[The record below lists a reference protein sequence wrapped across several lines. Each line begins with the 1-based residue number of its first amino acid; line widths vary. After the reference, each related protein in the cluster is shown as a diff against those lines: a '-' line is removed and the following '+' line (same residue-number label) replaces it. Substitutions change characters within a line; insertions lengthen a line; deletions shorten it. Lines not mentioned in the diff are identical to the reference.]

1 MSDRDLQE
9 WNTDEH
15 GETSAGPFLL
25 RGEGEMSAATE
36 VAVDTPREASGT
48 APECRCSNP
57 SPGEAGF
64 AESAPLT
71 PQEAQVPDPQR
82 AQLGRPLPAKKPVS
96 DSFAVP
102 FRWIAKV
109 SIFKGN
115 KFDSH
120 GSGVLI
126 SDRHVL
132 TAAHVLDD
140 VIRSPGG
147 LPGQFHLEVNLALD
161 GRDSL
166 GPYLASKAPD
176 IAPKYDPSNKDDV
189 DNDFAII
196 TLDRP
201 VDRDTAKR
209 LKGGALCFWGSS
221 SCGAGTT
228 SVPVDPSALLRQ
240 MASTAGYPGNRGG
253 STMWCFSGMLASVP
267 PQSPIMVYTGETT
280 EGQSGS
286 PVWIEQNGKRNLV
299 GIAVARGNVNRVLR
313 MTWGV
318 VEQLN
323 EWMLRAEKPTPKLEM
338 EQLETE
344 QPETEQFEMEQF
356 AGESAG
362 VFEVLPVNLSELEE
376 HQVSPK
382 NLVLL
387 DHVHKPK
394 APDPAHPG
402 AFITGVPTKLTVADL
417 NPLFFASSGTVILDS
432 TPTGLQHCM
441 DRLISSGFNEL
452 LGSKGQTGPGAGD
465 HVHVALVDL
474 TKGKLTAPEFA
485 AWGAPVDM
493 YGASVPKIL
502 ALYAA
507 CQLRCE
513 LRNLIAHHSPADG
526 KQLESLAVAG
536 WKAKGLTVQLP
547 DLVWLFD
554 IRKWTAGATL
564 DLSADARA
572 AFAHISDNCSAGTLI
587 AKVSLPYIGSLAW
600 QSGLL
605 RPTSS
610 GLWLKAAYCGKAS
623 WDSPVNTPFIHNA
636 TALSAATYFTLL
648 AQGRLVDDTA
658 SADIRNS
665 LKHGCVTSLFPPL
678 PVVAS
683 KCGIYGGYVH
693 DCAWIQDGDVR
704 YVVAVL
710 SKLSTPKQQ
719 QQYTQLIAQLDTLI
733 RQNNQSPKAACL

>member
-9 WNTDEH
+9 WNTYEQ
-15 GETSAGPFLL
+15 GETSVGPFLL
-25 RGEGEMSAATE
+25 HGEGDVSAAAE
-36 VAVDTPREASGT
+36 VAVASPGGT
-48 APECRCSNP
+48 SGPAPECRCSNHP
-57 SPGEAGF
+57 PGEAEF
-64 AESAPLT
+64 AEPAPLAHR
-71 PQEAQVPDPQR
+71 EAPVADPQR
-82 AQLGRPLPAKKPVS
+82 VQLARPAPAKKPVS

-102 FRWIAKV
+102 FRWIAKI

-132 TAAHVLDD
+132 TAAHVLDG
-140 VIRSPGG
+140 VVRS
-147 LPGQFHLEVNLALD
+147 PGQFHLEVNLALD

-166 GPYLASKAPD
+166 GPYRAAKAPD
-176 IAPKYDPSNKDDV
+176 IAPKYDPANKDDV

-201 VDRDTAKR
+201 VDRGTAKR
-209 LKGGALCFWGSS
+209 LNGAPLCFWGSS

-228 SVPVDPSALLRQ
+228 SVPVDPSTLLTQ
-240 MASTAGYPGNRGG
+240 MAYTAGYPGNRGG
-253 STMWCFSGMLASVP
+253 NTMWCFSGMLASVP

-286 PVWIEQNGKRNLV
+286 PVWIEQDGKRNLV

-323 EWMLRAEKPTPKLEM
+323 EWMLHAEKPTPEFELE
-338 EQLETE
+338 QF
-344 QPETEQFEMEQF
+344 ETEQFG
-356 AGESAG
+356 GESPG

-387 DHVHKPK
+387 DHTHIPK

-402 AFITGVPTKLTVADL
+402 TFIAGAPTKLAVADL
-417 NPLFFASSGTVILDS
+417 NPLFFAGSGTVILDS

-474 TKGKLTAPEFA
+474 TRGKLSAPEFA

-507 CQLRCE
+507 CQLRAD
-513 LRNLIAHHSPADG
+513 LRSMIALKAPADG
-526 KQLESLAVAG
+526 KQLESLAVAE
-536 WKAKGLTVQLP
+536 WKAKGLTVPLP

-554 IRKWTAGATL
+554 IRKWTAGTTL
-564 DLSADARA
+564 DFAAGARA

-587 AKVSLPYIGSLAW
+587 AKVTLPYIGSLAW

-610 GLWLKAAYCGKAS
+610 GLWLKSAYCGKAS
-623 WDSPVNTPFIHNA
+623 WNSPVNTPFTHNA

-648 AQGRLVDDTA
+648 AQGRLVDDA
-658 SADIRNS
+658 SSTDIRNA

-683 KCGIYGGYVH
+683 KCGIYGGYIH

-733 RQNNQSPKAACL
+733 RQNNQNPKSPCS

>member
-9 WNTDEH
+9 WNTDVH

-25 RGEGEMSAATE
+25 RGEGEMSAASE
-36 VAVDTPREASGT
+36 VAVDSPREA
-48 APECRCSNP
+48 
-57 SPGEAGF
+57 
-64 AESAPLT
+64 
-71 PQEAQVPDPQR
+71 QVADPQR
-82 AQLGRPLPAKKPVS
+82 TQLARPLPAKKPVS

-102 FRWIAKV
+102 FRWIAKI

-140 VIRSPGG
+140 VIRSPG
-147 LPGQFHLEVNLALD
+147 QFHLEVNLALD
-161 GRDSL
+161 ARDSL
-166 GPYLASKAPD
+166 GPYRAAKAPD
-176 IAPKYDPSNKDDV
+176 IAPKYDPANKDDV

-201 VDRDTAKR
+201 VDRGTAKR
-209 LKGGALCFWGSS
+209 LNGAPLCFWGSS
-221 SCGAGTT
+221 SCAAGTT
-228 SVPVDPSALLRQ
+228 SVPVDPSTLLRQ
-240 MASTAGYPGNRGG
+240 MAYTAGYPGNRGG
-253 STMWCFSGMLASVP
+253 NTMWCFSGMLASVP

-286 PVWIEQNGKRNLV
+286 AVWIEQDGKRNLV

-313 MTWGV
+313 ITWGV

-323 EWMLRAEKPTPKLEM
+323 EWMLRAEKPTPELEL
-338 EQLETE
+338 EQF
-344 QPETEQFEMEQF
+344 ETEQFE
-356 AGESAG
+356 GESPG

-387 DHVHKPK
+387 DHVHIPK

-417 NPLFFASSGTVILDS
+417 NPLFFAGSGTVILDS

-507 CQLRCE
+507 CQLRAD
-513 LRNLIAHHSPADG
+513 LRNMIALKAPADG
-526 KQLESLAVAG
+526 KQLESLAVAE
-536 WKAKGLTVQLP
+536 WKAKGLTVPLP
-547 DLVWLFD
+547 DLEWLFD
-554 IRKWTAGATL
+554 IRNWAAVTTL
-564 DLSADARA
+564 DFAAGARA

-610 GLWLKAAYCGKAS
+610 GLWLKSAYCGKAS
-623 WDSPVNTPFIHNA
+623 WNSPVNTPFTHNA

-648 AQGRLVDDTA
+648 AQGRLVDDA
-658 SADIRNS
+658 SSTDIRNA

-683 KCGIYGGYVH
+683 KCGIYGGYIH

-719 QQYTQLIAQLDTLI
+719 QLYTQLIAQLDTLI
-733 RQNNQSPKAACL
+733 RQNNQSPKAAC

>member
-9 WNTDEH
+9 WNTYEQ

-25 RGEGEMSAATE
+25 RGEGEMSAAAE
-36 VAVDTPREASGT
+36 AAVASPREASGP
-48 APECRCSNP
+48 APECRCSNHP
-57 SPGEAGF
+57 PAEAEF
-64 AESAPLT
+64 AEPAPLAHR
-71 PQEAQVPDPQR
+71 EAQVADPPR
-82 AQLGRPLPAKKPVS
+82 AQLARPAPAKKPVS

-102 FRWIAKV
+102 FRWIAKI

-140 VIRSPGG
+140 VVRS
-147 LPGQFHLEVNLALD
+147 PGQFHLEVNLALD
-161 GRDSL
+161 TRDSL
-166 GPYLASKAPD
+166 GPYRAAKAPD
-176 IAPKYDPSNKDDV
+176 IAPKYDPANKDDV
-189 DNDFAII
+189 DNDFTII

-201 VDRDTAKR
+201 VDRGTAER
-209 LKGGALCFWGSS
+209 LNGTPLCFWGSS

-228 SVPVDPSALLRQ
+228 SVPVDPSTLLRQ
-240 MASTAGYPGNRGG
+240 MAYTAGFPGNRGG
-253 STMWCFSGMLASVP
+253 NTMWCFSGMLASVP

-286 PVWIEQNGKRNLV
+286 PVWIEQDGKRNLV

-313 MTWGV
+313 ITWGV

-323 EWMLRAEKPTPKLEM
+323 EWMLRAEKPTPELE
-338 EQLETE
+338 L
-344 QPETEQFEMEQF
+344 EQFEMEQF
-356 AGESAG
+356 EGESPG

-387 DHVHKPK
+387 DHIHIPK

-402 AFITGVPTKLTVADL
+402 AFIPGVATKLTAADL
-417 NPLFFASSGTVILDS
+417 NPRFFDGGSTVILDS

-474 TKGKLTAPEFA
+474 TKGKLSAPELA

-513 LRNLIAHHSPADG
+513 LRYLIAHHSPADG
-526 KQLESLAVAG
+526 KQLESLAVAE
-536 WKAKGLTVQLP
+536 WKAKGLTVPLP

-554 IRKWTAGATL
+554 IRKWTAGTTL
-564 DLSADARA
+564 DFVAGARA
-572 AFAHISDNCSAGTLI
+572 TFAHISDNCSAGTLI
-587 AKVSLPYIGSLAW
+587 AKVTLPYIGSLAW

-610 GLWLKAAYCGKAS
+610 GLWLKSAYCDKAR
-623 WDSPVNTPFIHNA
+623 WNSPVNTPFTHNA

-719 QQYTQLIAQLDTLI
+719 QLYTQLIAQLDTLI
-733 RQNNQSPKAACL
+733 RQNNQSPKAACLP